1 MNISLAITL
10 CCDVKL
16 GRGNF
21 FHFGF
26 GVGKLWHQMNCGEN
40 GLHSFCSLVFLTII
54 YREIKRG
61 LVYDLGN
68 ICVVQN
74 IILLLKIYMLPKDT
88 GMFAALVI
96 ILSVGRIISRQQ
108 RWL

>member
-1 MNISLAITL
+1 MNISLALTL

-26 GVGKLWHQMNCGEN
+26 GVGKAWHQMNCGEN

-68 ICVVQN
+68 IFVVQN
-74 IILLLKIYMLPKDT
+74 IILPLKKYTLPNDI
-88 GMFAALVI
+88 GIFVALVI
-96 ILSVGRIISRQQ
+96 ILSFGKTISRQQ
-108 RWL
+108 SWL